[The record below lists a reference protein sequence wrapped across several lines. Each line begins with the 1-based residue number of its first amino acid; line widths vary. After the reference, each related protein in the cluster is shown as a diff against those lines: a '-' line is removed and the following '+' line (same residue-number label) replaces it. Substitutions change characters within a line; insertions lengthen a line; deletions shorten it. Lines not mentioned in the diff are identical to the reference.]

1 MVPVVKCKSKSD
13 NFYFRCS
20 NRCGKWWFEDA
31 YELYLH
37 NNHGNLLER
46 FFGSGHNQVG
56 GAATAA
62 QFVQQPAGSAVQG
75 LEQSSGELKWLFF
88 I

>member
-1 MVPVVKCKSKSD
+1 MTTSASSSAQLGRNRPLIDCPQCMVSVVKCKSKSD
-13 NFYFRCS
+13 NFYCMCS

-31 YELYLH
+31 YELYLC
-37 NNHGNLLER
+37 NNHGNILER
-46 FFGSGHNQVG
+46 FFGSRHNQVG

-62 QFVQQPAGSAVQG
+62 QF
-75 LEQSSGELKWLFF
+75 